1 MQRRHKPG
9 PPEYVLVADLPMQQ
23 RRLGVVYLCLFGNGK
38 VFMLDFEP
46 QMVENTH
53 VDVGDPHQGKLRNQV
68 ATPALVQKLK
78 THQENKN

>member
-1 MQRRHKPG
+1 MHRRHKPA
-9 PPEYVLVADLPMQQ
+9 PPEYVLVADLPVLQ
-23 RRLGVVYLCLFGNGK
+23 RRLGAVYLYLFGNGK